1 MNVFAL
7 SRRWFDFCFQN
18 PEKVRPSHTAIYFF
32 AIEHCNRMGWKR
44 KYGFP
49 TTMVME
55 AVGIKSYT
63 TYKQTLDELV
73 EWGFIEMVERTKN
86 QFSSNIIALS
96 FFDEAYVKA
105 PDEALDKAISKHA
118 SKQHQS
124 IVSIDI
130 PINKETIQPINKE
143 SAHIPTL
150 ELCEQ
155 TAEMRGFTKEQGR
168 AYFYFR
174 DANGWTV
181 ARGKEGNLFPIMN
194 WTSDMANVI
203 QKGYLEKEKPKDKYG
218 NEAVNHHAGYK
229 PLV

>member
-7 SRRWFDFCFQN
+7 SRRWFDFCFKN
-18 PEKVRPSHTAIYFF
+18 PELIRPSHTAIYFF
-32 AIEHCNRMGWKR
+32 AIEHCNRMGWTR

-105 PDEALDKAISKHA
+105 TDEALDKALSKHA

-130 PINKETIQPINKE
+130 PYNKETKE
-143 SAHIPTL
+143 PKNTHERPTIEQCVQASQMKGFSA
-150 ELCEQ
+150 
-155 TAEMRGFTKEQGR
+155 KQGE
-168 AYFYFR
+168 AYFHFR
-174 DANGWTV
+174 ERDGWTTV
-181 ARGKEGNLFPIMN
+181 RGKEGNRFPIEN
-194 WTSDMANVI
+194 WTSDLVHCI
-203 QKGYLEKEKPKDKYG
+203 SKGYVDREAKETNESANKPY
-218 NEAVNHHAGYK
+218 YK
-229 PLV
+229 ELT

>member
-7 SRRWFDFCFQN
+7 SRRWFDFCFKN
-18 PEKVRPSHTAIYFF
+18 PELIRPSHTAIYFF

-73 EWGFIEMVERTKN
+73 NWGFIEMVERTKN

-105 PDEALDKAISKHA
+105 TDEALDKALSKHA

-130 PINKETIQPINKE
+130 QENKETIEPKNKE
-143 SAHIPTL
+143 TGYSPEFESAWEAYQRKGAKKEAYTAWKALKPDERERAVKAIP
-150 ELCEQ
+150 
-155 TAEMRGFTKEQGR
+155 
-168 AYFYFR
+168 AYFY
-174 DANGWTV
+174 ANPDIKY
-181 ARGKEGNLFPIMN
+181 RKDFERYLKSGKFE
-194 WTSDMANVI
+194 ANFKT
-203 QKGYLEKEKPKDKYG
+203 QPEPKHLYG
-218 NEAVNHHAGYK
+218 D
-229 PLV
+229 LV